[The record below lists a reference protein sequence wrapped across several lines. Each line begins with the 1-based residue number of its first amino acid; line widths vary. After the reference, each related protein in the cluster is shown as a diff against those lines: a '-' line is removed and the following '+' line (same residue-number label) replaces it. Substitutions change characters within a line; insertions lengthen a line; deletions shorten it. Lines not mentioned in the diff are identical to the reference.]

1 MDTTNKI
8 VELLT
13 DLQQQVEDG
22 QFQLP
27 PERWQKL
34 TRKLKPIWQGLS
46 KAKTV
51 DAQKIN
57 HAAHKIAHVF
67 RQDAMLKKQFAAPL
81 AQLKPTGA
89 KFVGRKRI
97 PDKRKPKLEENKM
110 ALEKSLDWLITTGG
124 KKRSAKLALPDKDEA

>member
-1 MDTTNKI
+1 MDTTHKI
-8 VELLT
+8 VKLLT

-34 TRKLKPIWQGLS
+34 TRKLKPIWQGIS
-46 KAKTV
+46 KANTV
-51 DAQKIN
+51 DEQQIN
-57 HAAHKIAHVF
+57 HAAHQIAHVF

-110 ALEKSLDWLITTGG
+110 ALEKSLGWLVKTGDS
-124 KKRSAKLALPDKDEA
+124 KKK